1 MYAFGFRRRV
11 VMIQV
16 AQMTSFQS
24 GSRQLEGYL
33 ARPEG
38 DGPFPGIVVIHEI
51 YGLNDNMKDIARR
64 FADQGYVALA
74 VHLFAVRNRPTP
86 LFRLVTALLLNSLTT

>member
-1 MYAFGFRRRV
+1 MTH
-11 VMIQV
+11 V

-38 DGPFPGIVVIHEI
+38 DGSFPGIVVIHEI
-51 YGLNDNMKDIARR
+51 FGLNDTTKNYNESAAQDSWRR
-64 FADQGYVALA
+64 VLVFFEEHLA
-74 VHLFAVRNRPTP
+74 AK
-86 LFRLVTALLLNSLTT
+86 AEA